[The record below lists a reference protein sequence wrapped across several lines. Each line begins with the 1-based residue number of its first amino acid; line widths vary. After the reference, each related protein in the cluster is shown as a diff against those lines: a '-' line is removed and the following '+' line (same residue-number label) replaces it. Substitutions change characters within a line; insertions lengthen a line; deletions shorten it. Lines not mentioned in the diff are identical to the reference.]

1 MILLLILSWLLAT
14 QGDRWK
20 DSWRAAGGSLERV
33 NSHLFLSASSGVRMN
48 IDERDAD
55 TYRSFDVH
63 NINFEYFTIRGQGKL
78 DIYDRSSLPEDLDIT
93 VVV

>member
-1 MILLLILSWLLAT
+1 
-14 QGDRWK
+14 
-20 DSWRAAGGSLERV
+20 
-33 NSHLFLSASSGVRMN
+33 MN